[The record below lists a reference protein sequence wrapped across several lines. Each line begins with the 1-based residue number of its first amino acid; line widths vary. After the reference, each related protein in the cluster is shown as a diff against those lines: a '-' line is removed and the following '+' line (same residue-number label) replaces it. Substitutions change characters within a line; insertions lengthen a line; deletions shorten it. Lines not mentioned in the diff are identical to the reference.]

1 MLDPQAIETASDGD
15 RAFVDQVVPYL
26 RLGLMMALQAMVHTS
41 RQELLAFEQRLVQR
55 HSAEIRALEAW
66 SLQRPAP

>member
-1 MLDPQAIETASDGD
+1 MLDPQAIQTASDGD